1 MKIRKEAIL
10 KWELFIGI
18 ILAYLIIIGTAV
30 YFFTTLGTK
39 VDEVKLATD
48 RLQKKTSELNEI
60 DQELFDAIQSKTRY
74 FLRQEV
80 DDLQSITDLLKKFG
94 RSTADLKE
102 GFDNNSD
109 LIKQINALEIAARE
123 SLDIKAIQEQKEDST
138 QDNKELVLQEQNNIN
153 DIILAIRNSLLT
165 EREIT
170 GAQFRTSVTKLKN
183 TAYVLI
189 GLPLLFILFIF
200 NRVIKIVRELS
211 RRSKETHKLNK
222 DIQLAQK
229 EVEGTNWVLAESG
242 KLNEDITGVDN
253 ENVISE
259 IAFKHVLSSLD
270 FYAGALYIRRMDSY
284 EYLLKEQIGIDKSHS
299 PAPAFLD
306 GEGLLGSVTKS
317 KEIKIIQ
324 QKVTDYISSSTAFQ
338 GNLVDT
344 IILAP
349 LVYERHAVGVF
360 EIAGKFDNDS
370 LPKIIQYLERA
381 SRMIA
386 MAIKFGQSHTL
397 VENLLEETQQQTEEL
412 EAQQEEL
419 RITNEEL
426 IYKTNLLEASEE
438 ELRVQQEEL
447 QQTNAELEEK
457 AKQLEIKNQDLN
469 KAQLIVE
476 EKIQEV
482 ELASKYKSEF
492 MANMS
497 HELRTPLNSIL
508 ILAKLLHDNKNQNL
522 NNDQVKYASVIHS
535 AGSDLLQLIN
545 ELLDLAKIESGKVE
559 LNYETINSKD
569 FINNLENLFAT
580 TAQEREIKFDI
591 HIDEHLPTHFVSDE
605 YRLEQVIKNFLS
617 NAFKFTDKQGT
628 VVLSVKSAQENLKF
642 VVTDNGKGISK
653 EKQQLIFEAF
663 RQEDGSTSRKY
674 GGTGLGLSISREIAS
689 MLGGRITVDSELD
702 KGSTFTLIIP
712 YATAAENTEQSIS
725 LSKENVLKEDA
736 ERIRRPHVPAEVP
749 EANSTDA
756 EIQLTKN
763 LLIVEDD
770 INFAEILRDFAQTY
784 GFQVMLAHDGADAV
798 QKAQQ
803 FKPHAIILDVM
814 LPISDGW
821 EVLKTLKNLPDTK
834 HIPIHMMSAADFNQR
849 DFIENGAI
857 GFLSKPISEESLKKV
872 FDNINLNI
880 DKGIKK
886 VLLIEDQEFQSEIIK
901 SAFAEQHI
909 NVIQA
914 FSASSGLAK
923 LKEEEN
929 IDCIILDIKLPD
941 ADGLDVLDQIKA
953 TPAYRDTPIIINT
966 AYDLSKSQIDHI
978 RQYTKAMILK
988 SGKSNSRLIDEVNLF
1003 LNKISADDYS
1013 PVKNISKLDQVGNQ
1027 SDSLRG
1033 KRVLIADDDMRNVFA
1048 LTTTLQAY
1056 QMEIEIANNGLEA
1069 VEIVENGGSKI
1080 DIVLMDIMMPEMD
1093 GYEAINTIRKNK
1105 AFANLPIIAVTAK
1118 AMKGDREKSIQIGA
1132 SDYVSKPIDI
1142 DKLVSLMRVWLS

>member
-1 MKIRKEAIL
+1 MKKEAIL

-30 YFFTTLGTK
+30 YFFTALGTK
-39 VDEVKLATD
+39 VEDVKVATD
-48 RLQKKTSELNEI
+48 RLQKKTNILNEI

-74 FLRQEV
+74 LLRQEIR
-80 DDLQSITDLLKKFG
+80 DLQSINDLLKDLS
-94 RSTADLKE
+94 RSTAALKE
-102 GFDNNSD
+102 GFDNEARI
-109 LIKQINALEIAARE
+109 LTQINALEEAARQ
-123 SLDIKAIQEQKEDST
+123 SLDIKSIQEQKEDST

-153 DIILAIRNSLLT
+153 DIVLSIRNSLLA
-165 EREIT
+165 ERQATAE
-170 GAQFRTSVTKLKN
+170 QFHSSVLNLKN
-183 TAYVLI
+183 TAYFLI
-189 GLPLLFILFIF
+189 GLPLVFILFIF

-211 RRSKETHKLNK
+211 RRSKETNQLNK
-222 DIQLAQK
+222 EIQAAQQK
-229 EVEGTNWVLAESG
+229 IEESNWVLAEAG
-242 KLNEDITGVDN
+242 KLNESITGVDN
-253 ENVISE
+253 ENVIAE
-259 IAFKHVLSSLD
+259 IAFRHIQNALD
-270 FYAGALYIRRMDSY
+270 FYAGALYIRRVESY
-284 EYLLKEQIGIDKSHS
+284 EYLLKEQIGIDKSHAIS
-299 PAPAFLD
+299 QSFLH
-306 GEGLLGSVTKS
+306 GEGLLGNVTKA

-324 QKVTDYISSSTAFQ
+324 QNTEEILRSSTALH
-338 GNLVDT
+338 GNQIDT

-349 LVYERHAVGVF
+349 LVYERHTVGIM
-360 EIAGKFDNDS
+360 EIAGRYPKES
-370 LPKIIQYLERA
+370 LPKITQYVERA
-381 SRMIA
+381 SRMTA

-397 VENLLEETQQQTEEL
+397 VEQLLEETQQQTEEL

-447 QQTNAELEEK
+447 QQSNSELEEK
-457 AKQLEIKNQDLN
+457 AKQLEVKNDDLN
-469 KAQLIVE
+469 TAQRVVE

-508 ILAKLLHDNKNQNL
+508 ILAKLLHDNKNHNL
-522 NNDQVKYASVIHS
+522 NADQVKYASVIHS

-559 LNYETINSKD
+559 LNYETIYSKD
-569 FINNLENLFAT
+569 FIHNLENLFAT
-580 TAQEREIKFDI
+580 TAQEREIHFITK
-591 HIDEHLPTHFVSDE
+591 IDENLPKQFVSDE

-617 NAFKFTDKQGT
+617 NAFKFTEKQGKVELT
-628 VVLSVKSAQENLKF
+628 VRYANDNLKF
-642 VVTDNGKGISK
+642 IVRDNGKGISK

-689 MLGGRITVDSELD
+689 MLGGRITLDSELD

-712 YATAAENTEQSIS
+712 YTDAPAVATPNRPLFAETG
-725 LSKENVLKEDA
+725 LKENLEKAFPDHEQTSDNA
-736 ERIRRPHVPAEVP
+736 
-749 EANSTDA
+749 STDDPL
-756 EIQLTKN
+756 LTKN

-770 INFAEILRDFAQTY
+770 VNFADILRDFAQTY
-784 GFQVMLAHDGADAV
+784 GFQVMLAHDGADAI
-798 QKAQQ
+798 QKAKQ

-821 EVLKTLKNLPDTK
+821 EVLKTLKNTPETK
-834 HIPIHMMSAADFNQR
+834 HIPIHMMSAASFNQR
-849 DFIENGAI
+849 EFIENGAI
-857 GFLSKPISEESLKKV
+857 GFLSKPVSEDSLKRV

-914 FSASSGLAK
+914 FNASSGLVK
-923 LKEEEN
+923 LQEEEN
-929 IDCIILDIKLPD
+929 IDCVILDIKLPD
-941 ADGLDVLDQIKA
+941 ADGLDVLDKIKA
-953 TPAYRDTPIIINT
+953 MPAYLDTPIIINT

-978 RQYTKAMILK
+978 RQYTRAMILK
-988 SGKSNSRLIDEVNLF
+988 SGKSNSRLIDEVKLF
-1003 LNKISADDYS
+1003 LNKISSDDYS
-1013 PVKNISKLDQVGNQ
+1013 PVKNISKLNQVSNQ
-1027 SDSLRG
+1027 SDSLHG

-1048 LTTTLQAY
+1048 LTTTLQEY

-1069 VEIVENGGSKI
+1069 VEIVQNSGSKI

-1093 GYEAINTIRKNK
+1093 GYEAINAIRKNK